1 MFTVYSKAD
10 KGKWWTVAIMMLAV
24 KTGNILWCFNYCF
37 PCKMTSRCRNC
48 ILITNTTQIC
58 VVVHLKGLS
67 KVPGCRQNSP
77 PTWLLSAGYFLTT
90 LVHHLYEISMLVPQT
105 SIRVRKQVTC
115 HKTLAVFSDY
125 IAYED
130 AFLKAWK
137 WLMLVSRLRDL
148 LYRTCSWGSNII
160 TNLITM

>member
-1 MFTVYSKAD
+1 
-10 KGKWWTVAIMMLAV
+10 MMNSSYNDVSSENRQHFVMLQLLLSLQ
-24 KTGNILWCFNYCF
+24 KL
-37 PCKMTSRCRNC
+37 MTSGCRNC

-67 KVPGCRQNSP
+67 KVPGCQQKSP
-77 PTWLLSAGYFLTT
+77 PTWLSAGYFLTT

-130 AFLKAWK
+130 AFLKA
-137 WLMLVSRLRDL
+137 
-148 LYRTCSWGSNII
+148 
-160 TNLITM
+160 